1 MNEKRRSDLVQRKR
15 KEKKEE
21 SEETRLLDVTSLGES
36 RSVERKRTL
45 MQELRFGKRVPSL
58 DINLR
63 DEYGEIA

>member
-45 MQELRFGKRVPSL
+45 RQELRFGKRVPSL

-63 DEYGEIA
+63 DEYGEVA